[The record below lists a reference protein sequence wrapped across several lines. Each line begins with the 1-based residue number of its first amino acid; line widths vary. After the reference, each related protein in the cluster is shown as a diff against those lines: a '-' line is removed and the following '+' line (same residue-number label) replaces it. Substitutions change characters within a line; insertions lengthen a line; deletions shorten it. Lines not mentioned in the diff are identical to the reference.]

1 MSTPRREADVATAP
15 EIYDHLD
22 YREYLRLHVQWK
34 RDTAKNVS
42 VRQIAGKIG
51 VDHSLLTKILQSTR
65 HLTPANVPGVCTW
78 LKLDEPRCAYLEEM
92 LAYARARNDESVRRH
107 FERLL
112 ALRPVEKRRLEAAH
126 YEYFQSWHHVAVR
139 SLLDWYEFYGSDW
152 NALGSMLVPAISGPQ
167 ARESVELLQRLGL
180 VVRDAGGRFR
190 PSSTHLSTGERWH
203 SAAVRTFQRETIRLS
218 EGAVDRIARERR
230 DVSTLTIALASSC
243 LDEIREVLKEARAR
257 IVKIADRLPSE
268 DSDAVYQLNMQ
279 WFPVTIDPSAIP
291 TASPSSPPTGLETQA
306 GGETGGAGHQ
316 DGVG

>member
-1 MSTPRREADVATAP
+1 MSTSRREADVATAP

-22 YREYLRLHVQWK
+22 YREYLRAHVQWK
-34 RDTAKNVS
+34 RESSRSVS
-42 VRQIAGKIG
+42 LRQIAGKIG

-65 HLTPANVPGVCTW
+65 HLTPANVPGVCNW
-78 LKLDEPRCAYLEEM
+78 LKLDEARCTYFDEM

-112 ALRPVEKRRLEAAH
+112 ELRPVEKRRLEAAH

-139 SLLDWYEFYGSDW
+139 SLLDWYEFYGADW
-152 NALGSMLVPAISGPQ
+152 TALGSMLVPAITGIQ

-180 VVRDAGGRFR
+180 VIRDATGRFR

-268 DSDAVYQLNMQ
+268 ESDAVYQLNMQ
-279 WFPVTIDPSAIP
+279 WFPVTVDPSAIP
-291 TASPSSPPTGLETQA
+291 ATPPSLPPSGPEEPGPDESGTP
-306 GGETGGAGHQ
+306 
-316 DGVG
+316 